1 MKNNKGQA
9 LVEFI
14 IILPIVLLLIIS
26 IIDFGNIFYKKYAL
40 ENDIDTIIDMYKS
53 GDFTEIN
60 SYVSDK
66 DIEIKYSDE
75 DKFITVELTKNVNIT
90 SPILTIIFGKKY
102 EIKID
107 RSIYKNE

>member
-26 IIDFGNIFYKKYAL
+26 IIDFGNIFYKRYAL
-40 ENDIDTIIDMYKS
+40 ENSLDTVVDMYKS
-53 GDFTEIN
+53 GDLTGIN
-60 SYVSDK
+60 SYISGK

-75 DKFITVELTKNVNIT
+75 DSFLKVELTKNVNVT
-90 SPILTIIFGKKY
+90 SPILTVILGKKY

>member
-26 IIDFGNIFYKKYAL
+26 IIDFGNIFYKRYAL
-40 ENDIDTIIDMYKS
+40 ENDLDTVVDMYKS
-53 GDFTEIN
+53 SDLSGIN
-60 SYVSDK
+60 SYINDK

-75 DKFITVELTKNVNIT
+75 EKFLKIELTKNVNVT
-90 SPILTIIFGKKY
+90 SPILTVILGKKY
-102 EIKID
+102 AIKID